1 MAAPESMSARRAA
14 LLLHGL
20 PGDARGRVLAR
31 LSALESAQLQ
41 PLLHELSELGVSASL
56 CRGLHES
63 ATSAVVAPGTPAS
76 SARQRA
82 EELSAAEVG
91 RILNICSPVTMA
103 AVLRMAEWPWKAEVL
118 ERAGELRRAELRPYL
133 RGDSP
138 ELAPAVA
145 EALCERMCREI
156 EGGGDKSWT
165 L

>member
-1 MAAPESMSARRAA
+1 
-14 LLLHGL
+14 
-20 PGDARGRVLAR
+20 
-31 LSALESAQLQ
+31 
-41 PLLHELSELGVSASL
+41 
-56 CRGLHES
+56 
-63 ATSAVVAPGTPAS
+63 
-76 SARQRA
+76 
-82 EELSAAEVG
+82 LSAAEVG
-91 RILNICSPVTMA
+91 RILNICSPITMA

-156 EGGGDKSWT
+156 EGRGDKSWT